1 MSISVVT
8 QRQSIAFNG
17 SVISLK
23 MLLDR
28 IGGPGTVETIEPDVK
43 FKIFNSI
50 DITVDGKLL
59 IMEWEATPITDMY
72 ADTVVASLMQTEL
85 VGNTIKATTSGNKSD
100 RLHFK
105 ECLVETLQ
113 DMFGDNSVP
122 NSTQGD
128 DLFVTVNNKQ
138 TQINLESLVGKL
150 ITSMSTVGVNCF
162 FHAIFQDVKCEDD
175 DVLEETISVAVKK
188 LHSTLV
194 QGTN

>member
-17 SVISLK
+17 SVMSLK

-28 IGGPGTVETIEPDVK
+28 IGGPGTVEIIEPDIK
-43 FKIFNSI
+43 FKIFNSV

-59 IMEWEATPITDMY
+59 VMEWEATPITDMY

-85 VGNTIKATTSGNKSD
+85 VGNTIKSTGTGSKSD

-105 ECLVETLQ
+105 ECLIETLQ

-122 NSTQGD
+122 SLSMGD
-128 DLFVTVNNKQ
+128 NLLVTVNNKEAE
-138 TQINLESLVGKL
+138 IDL
-150 ITSMSTVGVNCF
+150 
-162 FHAIFQDVKCEDD
+162 D
-175 DVLEETISVAVKK
+175 
-188 LHSTLV
+188 TLV
-194 QGTN
+194 CITIFSF

>member
-28 IGGPGTVETIEPDVK
+28 IGGPGTVETIEADVK

-50 DITVDGKLL
+50 NITVDGKLL

-85 VGNTIKATTSGNKSD
+85 VGNTIKASATGTKSD
-100 RLHFK
+100 RMHFI
-105 ECLVETLQ
+105 ECLIETLQ

-122 NSTQGD
+122 SSTKGD
-128 DLFVTVNNKQ
+128 SLVVTVNNKQ
-138 TQINLESLVGKL
+138 AEINLDSLVRTTINILVKL
-150 ITSMSTVGVNCF
+150 
-162 FHAIFQDVKCEDD
+162 
-175 DVLEETISVAVKK
+175 L
-188 LHSTLV
+188 
-194 QGTN
+194 

>member
-28 IGGPGTVETIEPDVK
+28 IGGPGTVETIEPDMK

-59 IMEWEATPITDMY
+59 IMEWEATPISDMY

-85 VGNTIKATTSGNKSD
+85 VGNTIKATSSGTKSD

-105 ECLVETLQ
+105 ECLIETLQ
-113 DMFGDNSVP
+113 DMFGDSSVP

-128 DLFVTVNNKQ
+128 DLLVLVNNKEA
-138 TQINLESLVGKL
+138 QINLESLVCAQSFPLRLPNL
-150 ITSMSTVGVNCF
+150 IIEISCF
-162 FHAIFQDVKCEDD
+162 NLPGCDM
-175 DVLEETISVAVKK
+175 
-188 LHSTLV
+188 
-194 QGTN
+194 

>member
-28 IGGPGTVETIEPDVK
+28 IGGPGTVETIETDVK

-50 DITVDGKLL
+50 NISVDGKLL

-85 VGNTIKATTSGNKSD
+85 VGNTIKAAATGAKSD
-100 RLHFK
+100 RLHFI
-105 ECLVETLQ
+105 ECLIETLQ

-122 NSTQGD
+122 NSTKD
-128 DLFVTVNNKQ
+128 NTLVVTVNDKQ
-138 TQINLESLVGKL
+138 AEIDLDSLV
-150 ITSMSTVGVNCF
+150 CF
-162 FHAIFQDVKCEDD
+162 
-175 DVLEETISVAVKK
+175 
-188 LHSTLV
+188 
-194 QGTN
+194 

>member
-1 MSISVVT
+1 MNTEYTDMSISVVT

-43 FKIFNSI
+43 FKIFNTI

-59 IMEWEATPITDMY
+59 IMEWEATPISDMY

-85 VGNTIKATTSGNKSD
+85 VGNTIKATSSGSKSD

-113 DMFGDNSVP
+113 DMFGDSSVP
-122 NSTQGD
+122 NSTQGN
-128 DLFVTVNNKQ
+128 DLMVMVNNKEA
-138 TQINLESLVGKL
+138 QINLDSLVRFYAFWIWLCCNLL
-150 ITSMSTVGVNCF
+150 IG
-162 FHAIFQDVKCEDD
+162 I
-175 DVLEETISVAVKK
+175 
-188 LHSTLV
+188 
-194 QGTN
+194 